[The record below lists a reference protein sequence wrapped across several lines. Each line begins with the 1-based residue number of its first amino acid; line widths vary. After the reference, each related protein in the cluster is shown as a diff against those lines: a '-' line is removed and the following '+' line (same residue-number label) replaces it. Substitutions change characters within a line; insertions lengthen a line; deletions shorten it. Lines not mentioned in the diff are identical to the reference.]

1 MAGFPCMTP
10 ISEYEV
16 AQAASFMG
24 YELWKG
30 PEGYLLRREWHNE
43 EEVVEACSLEL
54 IADFLKH

>member
-1 MAGFPCMTP
+1 MTP